1 MTLRMLQF
9 TKIYC
14 TTLLFWTARGV
25 DKDFATTCWHQPHDE
40 AAPRHVR
47 VHKASPFTVIS
58 RPPGTSYR
66 KTLPF
71 MGTTATN
78 K

>member
-1 MTLRMLQF
+1 MLQLLRY
-9 TKIYC
+9 IALRC
-14 TTLLFWTARGV
+14 LFWTARGV
-25 DKDFATTCWHQPHDE
+25 DKDIATTCWHQPHDE

-71 MGTTATN
+71 LGTTATN